1 MNSPSPAELSLQRP
15 VRLRYTESATSARS
29 LMSLPTIKLLVTDLD
44 NTLYDWV
51 GFFASAFSAMVDTA
65 LPILGVARDTLL
77 NELQIVHRR
86 HRDSEHPWSLVETR
100 CAIERWPRADRA
112 ERKRLLDPAFH
123 AFNRVR
129 KARLT
134 LYPGVQDTLATLH
147 ASGVPIFGHTEAS
160 TVSAVDRVQRLG
172 LASFLDRLY
181 AADVGVPVTG
191 APLDVVPV
199 PREIHKPD
207 PRVLSEI
214 CTGFGI
220 APEQAL
226 YVGDSI
232 SRDVGMAQQ
241 IGMHTAWAAYGTR
254 HRAEDWATLVRVTHW
269 SAEDVERVATARER
283 FGTCEPD
290 ASIESFAEL
299 LEHFE
304 FVGAGVMTRTA

>member
-1 MNSPSPAELSLQRP
+1 
-15 VRLRYTESATSARS
+15 
-29 LMSLPTIKLLVTDLD
+29 MSRPTIRLLVTDLD

-51 GFFASAFSAMVDTA
+51 GFFASAFNAMVDTA
-65 LPILGVARDTLL
+65 LPILSVGRDTLL
-77 NELQIVHRR
+77 NELQTVHRR
-86 HRDSEHPWSLVETR
+86 HKDSEHPWSLVETR
-100 CAIERWPRADRA
+100 CAIERWPQADRA

-147 ASGVPIFGHTEAS
+147 ARGVPILGHTEAS

-181 AADVGVPVTG
+181 AADVGVPATD
-191 APLDVVPV
+191 APLEVVPV
-199 PREIHKPD
+199 PREIHKPN
-207 PRVLSEI
+207 PRVLAEI
-214 CTGFGI
+214 CEGLGI
-220 APEQAL
+220 EPEQAL

-254 HRAEDWATLVRVTHW
+254 HLAEDWATLVRVTHW

-283 FGTCEPD
+283 FGMCEPD
-290 ASIESFAEL
+290 ASLESFSEL

-304 FVGAGVMTRTA
+304 FVGAGVDEMTRTA